1 MAVDVRCAPG
11 VPKNVPDKPSYL
23 CWAASTT
30 INFFFFIYSKI
41 SVMILQKIQSVEKE
55 LLAAIMH
62 ATGSYQALQRLQ
74 SSVHD
79 TSF

>member
-1 MAVDVRCAPG
+1 
-11 VPKNVPDKPSYL
+11 
-23 CWAASTT
+23 
-30 INFFFFIYSKI
+30 
-41 SVMILQKIQSVEKE
+41 MILQKIQSVEKE